1 MRVALL
7 VFLVG
12 AGMLAACRRE
22 TPRATGPLPHEIYV
36 WQRAHRPALSDALTA
51 HARAFESVIVL
62 AAEVSWRKS
71 SSATT
76 ANPAAIA
83 ATVPDITRVAINWK
97 PLALSARRVGL
108 AIRVNAFSGPFSA
121 DDATSRAL
129 VALSQQ
135 LLADATAHGVTIT
148 ELQLDFDAAT
158 SKLAGYRE
166 WLRELRP
173 ALAPVPLVFTALP
186 TWLHSD
192 DFRPL
197 AEAADSF
204 VLQVHSLERPA
215 SRDAAF
221 LLCDP
226 IVARRAI
233 ERAARVGVPFRVAL
247 PTYSYLFAFDTAGRF
262 AGLSAEGPRPQWD
275 ASFTL
280 REARAD
286 PASLAQLVAELQASR
301 PATLTGLVWYRLP
314 IATDTLNWSWPT
326 LAAVMQ
332 GRAPRAQLEV
342 SAETRDGL
350 SRFTVRNTGD
360 DDLIAPL
367 RLAVRWSDARLI
379 AADGQ
384 NGFAISDET
393 PDSLQLTSVSTR
405 LPPQSALRT
414 GWLRLSSTQ
423 VSPHVTLAP

>member
-7 VFLVG
+7 VFLAAVG
-12 AGMLAACRRE
+12 LLAACRRE

-36 WQRAHRPALSDALTA
+36 WQRAHRPALTDALTA
-51 HARAFESVIVL
+51 HAPAFQSVIVL

-71 SSATT
+71 PTVSA
-76 ANPAAIA
+76 
-83 ATVPDITRVAINWK
+83 PDITRVAINWK
-97 PLALSARRVGL
+97 PLASSARRVGL
-108 AIRVNAFSGPFSA
+108 ALRLNAFSGPFSA
-121 DDATSRAL
+121 NDATSRAL

-135 LLADATAHGVTIT
+135 LLADAAAHGVTIT

-166 WLRELRP
+166 WLRALRP

-186 TWLHSD
+186 TWLQSA

-221 LLCDP
+221 SLCDP

-233 ERAARVGVPFRVAL
+233 ERAARIGVPFRVAL
-247 PTYSYLFAFDTAGRF
+247 PTYSYQFAFDAAGRF
-262 AGLSAEGPRPQWD
+262 AGLSAEGPRPQWN
-275 ASFTL
+275 ATFTL
-280 REARAD
+280 REARAN
-286 PASLAQLVAELQASR
+286 PVELAQLVAELRASR
-301 PATLTGLVWYRLP
+301 PATLTGLLWYRLP
-314 IATDTLNWSWPT
+314 IATDALNWSWPT

-342 SAETRDGL
+342 FAETHDGL

-367 RLAVRWSDARLI
+367 RLDVRWSDARLV

-384 NGFAISDET
+384 NGFAIAHET
-393 PDSLQLTSVSTR
+393 PDSLQLTSASTR
-405 LPPQSALRT
+405 LPPQSVLRS
-414 GWLRLSSTQ
+414 GWLRLSSAH
-423 VSPHVTLAP
+423 VSPHVSLVP